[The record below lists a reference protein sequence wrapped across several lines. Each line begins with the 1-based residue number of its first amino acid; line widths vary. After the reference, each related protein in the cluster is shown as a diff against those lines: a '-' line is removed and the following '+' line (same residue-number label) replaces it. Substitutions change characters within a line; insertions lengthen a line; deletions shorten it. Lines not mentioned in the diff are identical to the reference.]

1 MKCTSK
7 GTPAALWGEGPG
19 TPSIT
24 EGPALCR
31 EGWAMSERPK
41 ALEGQETWG
50 GQHLPSGSPYIHRV
64 PHLLARPLPL
74 AKETP
79 WLSI

>member
-19 TPSIT
+19 APSIT

-31 EGWAMSERPK
+31 EGWAISERPK
-41 ALEGQETWG
+41 ALEGQEIWG
-50 GQHLPSGSPYIHRV
+50 VNIFPQGIPIFTGSHICSPG
-64 PHLLARPLPL
+64 
-74 AKETP
+74 
-79 WLSI
+79 LSLWQQRHPG